1 MGVRALLVWALSA
14 AFVGAEEIRI
24 ALAGDVM
31 LGRLVNEQLRYRPPA
46 HPWGDTLPL
55 FRAADVRIS
64 NLECVISNRGRRW
77 TATPKVFHFRS
88 DAKNVAVLEAAGMDA
103 VSLANNHVL
112 DYGYEAL
119 LDMFG
124 LLEKAGIRY
133 AGAGRDDRAACAPAV
148 LRVKGLRVGLLAFT
162 DNEPDWEARPD
173 RPGTCYVPVDL
184 KDARA
189 RRLLEAVR
197 RADPQTDVLIVSAH
211 WGGNWG
217 YEPPPEHIPFG
228 RALVEAGADIVF
240 GHSAHVFRGIEIYR
254 GRPILYSAGDFV
266 DDYMVDEVERNDES
280 FLFVIEAGEQ
290 RVQALRL
297 YPVLIRYLQARR
309 AAGADAA
316 RIAARMRGLCAR
328 FGTQAVWDA
337 KREVV
342 EIRIP

>member
-1 MGVRALLVWALSA
+1 MRTLLLCAVSA
-14 AFVGAEEIRI
+14 AFLRAEPIRI

-55 FRAADVRIS
+55 FQAADVRIC
-64 NLECVISNRGRRW
+64 NLECVISDRGRRW

-88 DAKNVAVLEAAGMDA
+88 DAKNVAVLRAAGMDA

-124 LLEKAGIRY
+124 LLEKAGVRY
-133 AGAGRDDRAACAPAV
+133 AGAGRDDRAACAPVV
-148 LRVKGLRVGLLAFT
+148 LSSKGLRVGLLAFT
-162 DNEPDWEARPD
+162 DNEPVWEAQRD

-197 RADPQTDVLIVSAH
+197 RADAETDVLVVSAH

-217 YEPPPEHIPFG
+217 YEPPPEHVPFG

-266 DDYMVDEVERNDES
+266 DDYMVDEVQRNDET
-280 FLFVIEAGEQ
+280 FLFVVEAGAE
-290 RVQALRL
+290 RVHGLRL
-297 YPVLIRYLQARR
+297 HPILIRYLQSRR
-309 AAGADAA
+309 ASGADAA
-316 RIAARMRGLCAR
+316 RIASRMRALCAK
-328 FGTQAVWDA
+328 FGTLTGWDPT
-337 KREVV
+337 RQVL
-342 EIRIP
+342 EIPIP

>member
-1 MGVRALLVWALSA
+1 MGRALLLAVVLARLALA
-14 AFVGAEEIRI
+14 QQIRI

-31 LGRLVNEQLRYRPPA
+31 LGRLVNEQLRYRPPV

-55 FRAADVRIS
+55 FQAADVRMA
-64 NLECVISNRGRRW
+64 NLECVISDRGRPW

-88 DAKNVAVLEAAGMDA
+88 DAKNIAVLQAAGMDA

-124 LLEKAGIRY
+124 LLEKAGVRY
-133 AGAGRDDRAACAPAV
+133 AGAGRNDRAACAPA
-148 LRVKGLRVGLLAFT
+148 LLQVKGLRIGLLAFT
-162 DNEPDWEARPD
+162 DNEPVWEARPD

-184 KDARA
+184 RDGRA

-197 RADPQTDVLIVSAH
+197 RAATETDLLIVSAH

-228 RALVEAGADIVF
+228 RALVEAGADVVF

-266 DDYMVDEVERNDES
+266 DDYAVDELQRNDES
-280 FLFVIEAGEQ
+280 FLFVVEAGAG
-290 RVQALRL
+290 RVRALRL
-297 YPVLIRYLQARR
+297 HPVEIRYLQVRR

-316 RIAARMRGLCAR
+316 RIAARMRALCAR
-328 FGTQAVWDA
+328 FGTQALWNA
-337 KREVV
+337 RRETL
-342 EIRIP
+342 EISIP